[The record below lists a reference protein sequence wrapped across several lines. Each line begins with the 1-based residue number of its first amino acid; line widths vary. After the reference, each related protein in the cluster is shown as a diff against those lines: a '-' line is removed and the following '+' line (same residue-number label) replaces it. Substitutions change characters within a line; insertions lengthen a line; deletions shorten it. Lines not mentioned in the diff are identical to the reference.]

1 MRHVELAS
9 GTRTWHT
16 MWMRRTALAFVLL
29 AACGPS
35 ETKQPATGSGA
46 TGSGSGSGSGSA
58 ANYDALGKKPTNARR
73 PTPPPGIESK
83 ALAVGTKAPALALVD
98 AAGAPWQ
105 LTDSLANQARVM
117 LVFYRGDW

>member
-9 GTRTWHT
+9 VTRTWHRI
-16 MWMRRTALAFVLL
+16 WVRRSAFAFVIL

-35 ETKQPATGSGA
+35 ETTQPAGGSGA
-46 TGSGSGSGSGSA
+46 TGSGSA
-58 ANYDALGKKPTNARR
+58 ANYVALGKKPTNARR
-73 PTPPPGIESK
+73 PTPPPAIESK
-83 ALAVGTKAPALALVD
+83 ALAVGTKAPALTLVD
-98 AAGAPWQ
+98 AAGAPWK